1 MVHRVPQRLFVVLGV
16 LLLACSPE
24 RVGWQLGLP
33 SSKTGFVVLTVSP
46 RGGYLD
52 AVLKGPNFNLRTFA
66 PDTED
71 CRKVL
76 VPEAEVQYL
85 EGLPGGS
92 FQRGD
97 VTCDSAGIG
106 SLSEWR
112 DRRARLTGIGQPRA
126 QASFRRTISDNDV
139 IFVRGRFPLTPLVG
153 WTTGND
159 TVAVLPNTPSC
170 QRRADDGVASLE
182 FRQSGPDPLILVGS
196 EGPCPLVGLLRPLD
210 ANPNPGSG

>member
-1 MVHRVPQRLFVVLGV
+1 MAHPTPRSLAAWLG
-16 LLLACSPE
+16 LLVLACSPE
-24 RVGWQLGLP
+24 QVGWQLGLP
-33 SSKTGFVVLTVSP
+33 SSKTGFVVLTVVP
-46 RGGYLD
+46 RAGYLD

-106 SLSEWR
+106 SLAEWR
-112 DRRARLTGIGQPRA
+112 DRRARLSGPPQPRA
-126 QASFRRTISDNDV
+126 QASFRRTIADSDV

-153 WTTGND
+153 WTSFDD

-170 QRRADDGVASLE
+170 RKRADEGVASLE
-182 FRQSGPDPLILVGS
+182 FRQAGPDPLFLVGS
-196 EGPCPLVGLLRPLD
+196 EEPCPLLGLLRPLATNPD
-210 ANPNPGSG
+210 AR